1 MTLLGKRCPWSP
13 KTVGSSTCFSVSL
26 STFGSSFYPRVS
38 ISSLPEKHILLSSY
52 WPLRGFCCTTCKIG
66 VFRVSPQ
73 PVTYWFSL
81 LCHSDVWE
89 QRTGKSGKYFFTSK
103 SSPDL
108 WKLGDFWLGIQSTSG
123 FFNIQL
129 KWMFH
134 WSALY
139 ISEQCGQ
146 SKMYVVTNTLT
157 FRLIGSGYCSW
168 KSDCSCNHGNC

>member
-38 ISSLPEKHILLSSY
+38 RSSLPEKHILLSSY
-52 WPLRGFCCTTCKIG
+52 WPPHGFCCTTYKIG

-108 WKLGDFWLGIQSTSG
+108 WKLGDFWLGIKSTLG
-123 FFNIQL
+123 FFNIQCL
-129 KWMFH
+129 VYLRAM
-134 WSALY
+134 WSA
-139 ISEQCGQ
+139 
-146 SKMYVVTNTLT
+146 KDVVTNTLT
-157 FRLIGSGYCSW
+157 FRLIGSGYDSW
-168 KSDCSCNHGNC
+168 KFDYSCNRGNC